1 MLLIKHCVKLQTMDT
16 YIEGS
21 EYNYIQDS
29 DLKSLEVGLRLHCK
43 SRWRSRLFRVSS
55 WQITKWLKY
64 GNGQKLSSY
73 DNSLL

>member
-43 SRWRSRLFRVSS
+43 YRCKSRLFR
-55 WQITKWLKY
+55 ITKWLKY
-64 GNGQKLSSY
+64 GDGQKLSSY
-73 DNSLL
+73 ANSLL